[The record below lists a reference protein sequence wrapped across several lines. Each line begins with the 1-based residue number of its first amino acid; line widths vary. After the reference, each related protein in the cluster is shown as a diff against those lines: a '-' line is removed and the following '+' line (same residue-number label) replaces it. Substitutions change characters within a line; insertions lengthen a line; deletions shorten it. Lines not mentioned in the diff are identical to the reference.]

1 MVFMRVKLVVKHFEQ
16 CFGSIVSDQLMLMVL
31 NKFTLTVLGVHFRFK
46 LRCMMGLLQAVR
58 LWK

>member
-31 NKFTLTVLGVHFRFK
+31 NKFTLTVLGGTF
-46 LRCMMGLLQAVR
+46 
-58 LWK
+58 